1 MPASARAPYLRKV
14 LTPRPRVAPGVGR
27 PTFPDGGEPPVVA
40 RWLES
45 RTLKTYPTGW
55 YRFGLLC
62 VAVLSS
68 IIAAYEGQIAPVLGP
83 ILKEVHMPLVSYG
96 YFAGGTV
103 VIGGISAFLISPLAD
118 RYGRVAIIIPGIL
131 LTTLCIF
138 AMATLVHG
146 VTSLIVVRTLLAIVE
161 GGQAAAAYGIVRD
174 VSPRLSR
181 AASFGFL
188 TFAPVGTNW
197 FASFVAGAT
206 LPSFHG
212 EWRSQFWIMAVLSL
226 IGWVVVVLALRDIS
240 PDLRSQVI
248 VHEQHVKP
256 TGKPDVPAYV
266 EGLREAARYG
276 RVWALACGVFLFLAV
291 YFTVQS
297 YGPIFLAGAFH
308 YTPAKAAAIN
318 SYFWLANVPVLV
330 LVGWLSDRIGNRK
343 LVSLA
348 GAIMLAIFLPYF
360 IGLIGHPVP
369 DGTMIVYTS
378 LLGTLLGIGYGPWT
392 ALFSETLEDIRPALQ
407 ASGWA
412 LEGLILRVY
421 GAVAAPVTL
430 IVATNPHLG
439 WKAWF
444 WWCFVAVLMYMA
456 LLATVPGRWFAFG
469 REQLGYRA
477 QPAPTAAA
485 AGR

>member
-1 MPASARAPYLRKV
+1 M
-14 LTPRPRVAPGVGR
+14 VAQ
-27 PTFPDGGEPPVVA
+27 
-40 RWLES
+40 WLDR
-45 RTLKTYPTGW
+45 RTLKTYPMGW

-68 IIAAYEGQIAPVLGP
+68 IIAAYEGQIAPVLAP
-83 ILKEVHMPLVSYG
+83 ILKQVHMPLVSYG

-103 VIGGISAFLISPLAD
+103 IIGGIAAFLISPLAD
-118 RYGRVAIIIPGIL
+118 RYGRVAIILPGLL
-131 LTTLCIF
+131 LTTICIL
-138 AMATLVHG
+138 AMATVVTS

-197 FASFVAGAT
+197 FASFIAGAT
-206 LPSFHG
+206 LPMFHG
-212 EWRSQFWIMAVLSL
+212 DWHSQFWIMAVLSFV
-226 IGWVVVVLALRDIS
+226 GWIVCIIALRDIS

-248 VHEQHVKP
+248 VHERQVKP
-256 TGKPDVPAYV
+256 TGKPDIPEYV
-266 EGLREAARYG
+266 DGLREAARYG
-276 RVWALACGVFLFLAV
+276 RVWALCCGVFLFLAV

-297 YGPIFLAGAFH
+297 YGPLFLAQAFH
-308 YTPAKAAAIN
+308 YSTAKAAAIN

-330 LVGWLSDRIGNRK
+330 LVGWLSDRLGNRK

-348 GAIMLAIFLPYF
+348 GAVMLAIFLPYF
-360 IGLIGHPVP
+360 ISLIGHPVP

-421 GAVAAPVTL
+421 GAVAAVVTL
-430 IVATNPHLG
+430 IVALTPGLG
-439 WKAWF
+439 WKVWF
-444 WWCFVAVLMYMA
+444 WWCFAAVLMYMV
-456 LLATVPGRWFAFG
+456 LLAMVPGRWFAFG
-469 REQLGYRA
+469 RENLGA
-477 QPAPTAAA
+477 TATAMPAAA
-485 AGR
+485 ADVAGQ

>member
-1 MPASARAPYLRKV
+1 MAH
-14 LTPRPRVAPGVGR
+14 
-27 PTFPDGGEPPVVA
+27 
-40 RWLES
+40 WLDR
-45 RTLKTYPTGW
+45 RTLTTYPTGW

-68 IIAAYEGQIAPVLGP
+68 VLAAYEGQIAPVLAP
-83 ILKEVHMPLVSYG
+83 ILRQVHMPLVSYG

-103 VIGGISAFLISPLAD
+103 VIGGITAFLVSPLAD
-118 RYGRVAIIIPGIL
+118 RYGRVAIIVPGIF

-138 AMATLVHG
+138 AMATLVTS
-146 VTSLIVVRTLLAIVE
+146 VASLIAVRTVLAIVE
-161 GGQAAAAYGIVRD
+161 GAQAAAAYGIVRD

-197 FASFVAGAT
+197 FASFIAGAT

-212 EWRSQFWIMAVLSL
+212 DWHSQFWIMAILSL
-226 IGWVVVVLALRDIS
+226 VGWIVVVFALRDIS

-248 VHEQHVKP
+248 VHERQVKP

-266 EGLREAARYG
+266 EGLREVARYG

-291 YFTVQS
+291 YFTVQT
-297 YGPIFLAGAFH
+297 YGPLFLAGAFH
-308 YTPAKAAAIN
+308 YSTAKAAAIN

-330 LVGWLSDRIGNRK
+330 LVGWLSDRLGNRK

-348 GAIMLAIFLPYF
+348 GAVLLAIFLPYF
-360 IGLIGHPVP
+360 ISLIGHPVP
-369 DGTMIVYTS
+369 DGTMILYTS

-392 ALFSETLEDIRPALQ
+392 ALFSETVEDIRPALQ

-412 LEGLILRVY
+412 FEGLVVRLY
-421 GAVAAPVTL
+421 GAAAAPVTL
-430 IVATNPHLG
+430 IIALAPGLG

-444 WWCFVAVLMYMA
+444 WWCFAAVLMYMV
-456 LLATVPGRWFAFG
+456 LLAMVPGRWFAFG
-469 REQLGYRA
+469 RDKLGA
-477 QPAPTAAA
+477 IAPPVVA
-485 AGR
+485 AGEMAGATE

>member
-1 MPASARAPYLRKV
+1 M
-14 LTPRPRVAPGVGR
+14 VAH
-27 PTFPDGGEPPVVA
+27 
-40 RWLES
+40 WLDR
-45 RTLKTYPTGW
+45 RTLTTYPKGW

-68 IIAAYEGQIAPVLGP
+68 VIAAYEGQIAPVLGP
-83 ILKEVHMPLVSYG
+83 ILKQVHMPLVSYG

-103 VIGGISAFLISPLAD
+103 IIGAISAFLISPLAD

-138 AMATLVHG
+138 AMATV
-146 VTSLIVVRTLLAIVE
+146 VTSVSSLIVVRTLLAIVE

-197 FASFVAGAT
+197 FASFIAGYT
-206 LPSFHG
+206 LPMFHG
-212 EWRSQFWIMAVLSL
+212 DWHSQFWIMAILSL
-226 IGWVVVVLALRDIS
+226 VGLIVVTVALRDIS
-240 PDLRSQVI
+240 PTLRSQVI
-248 VHEQHVKP
+248 VHEDQVRA
-256 TGKPDVPAYV
+256 TGKADLPEYV
-266 EGLREAARYG
+266 DGLRQAARYG
-276 RVWALACGVFLFLAV
+276 RVWALSCGVFLFLAV
-291 YFTVQS
+291 YFTVQT

-308 YTPAKAAAIN
+308 YSTAKAAAIN

-330 LVGWLSDRIGNRK
+330 LIGWLSDRIGNRK

-348 GAIMLAIFLPYF
+348 GAVLLAIFLPYF
-360 IGLIGHPVP
+360 ISLIGHPVP

-412 LEGLILRVY
+412 LEGLIIRVY
-421 GAVAAPVTL
+421 AAIAAVVTL
-430 IVATNPHLG
+430 IVATTPGLG

-444 WWCFVAVLMYMA
+444 WWCFAAVLMYMV
-456 LLATVPGRWFAFG
+456 LLAMVPGRWFAFG
-469 REQLGYRA
+469 RDKLG
-477 QPAPTAAA
+477 AAA
-485 AGR
+485 APAGATAETAEMAGATQ